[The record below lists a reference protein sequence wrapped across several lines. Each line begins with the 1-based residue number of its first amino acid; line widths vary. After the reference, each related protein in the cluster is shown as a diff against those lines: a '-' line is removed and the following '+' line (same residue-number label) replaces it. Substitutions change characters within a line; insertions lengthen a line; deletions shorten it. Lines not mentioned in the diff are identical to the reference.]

1 MDENTT
7 LEEFLEEAP
16 PVDEVARVSRRK
28 FLTGAVAGGAAGLA
42 VAAGTSVAVW
52 KIGDSELL
60 SARETADAEL
70 AAASAELEATK
81 NAADLDLKD
90 LAEDA
95 AEEVAKLLGL
105 LDLYEELD
113 EIGLDGIIAKGL
125 GALALPLGALEAGAK
140 ALKAGLEWAEDA
152 LLAVGEALPSAQESL
167 LWLEDRVSALA
178 DAIEKLE
185 NGVAR
190 ALDKATDNPVG
201 EAVKELTAKI
211 LDALPFG
218 LGDRFRD
225 ALAGLVLL
233 VTSIDLLVE
242 GINTK
247 LLEPL
252 RQNWFSDGEDEGM
265 SGTFLAPLVDKVLNP
280 LEEHLDNLAQLADTM
295 QAELETPAQKAIAE
309 RAQLREKIA
318 RYKDEYGLA

>member
-1 MDENTT
+1 MEENKT

-16 PVDEVARVSRRK
+16 PVDELAQVSRRK

-42 VAAGTSVAVW
+42 MAAGTSVAVW
-52 KIGDSELL
+52 KVSDGELL
-60 SARETADAEL
+60 SAREAADAEL
-70 AAASAELEATK
+70 AAAKAS
-81 NAADLDLKD
+81 ADLELKH
-90 LAEDA
+90 LAENA

-125 GALALPLGALEAGAK
+125 GAIALPLGAVEAGAL
-140 ALKAGLEWAEDA
+140 ALKSGLEWAEKA
-152 LLAVGEALPSAQESL
+152 LLALGEALPTAQESL
-167 LWLEDRVSALA
+167 LWLEAQVSAVA

-190 ALDKATDNPVG
+190 ALDRATDNAVG
-201 EAVKELTAKI
+201 EAVNEFSARL

-233 VTSIDLLVE
+233 VTSVDDLVE
-242 GINTK
+242 GINTR

-252 RQNWFSDGEDEGM
+252 RENWFSGEEGEGM
-265 SGTFLAPLVDKVLNP
+265 SGSFFEPLVAKVLNP
-280 LEEHLDNLAQLADTM
+280 LEEHLDNLAELADTVH
-295 QAELETPAQKAIAE
+295 AELATPAQQAMAK
-309 RAQLREKIA
+309 RARLREEIA
-318 RYKDEYGLA
+318 RYRDDYGLV

>member
-16 PVDEVARVSRRK
+16 PVDEQARLSRRK

-52 KIGDSELL
+52 KIGDGELL
-60 SARETADAEL
+60 SAREAADAER
-70 AAASAELEATK
+70 AAAGAELEAAK
-81 NAADLDLKD
+81 NAAHLELGE
-90 LAEDA
+90 LAESA

-125 GALALPLGALEAGAK
+125 AAISLPLGAVEAGAT
-140 ALKAGLEWAEDA
+140 ALKRGLEWAEDA
-152 LLAVGEALPSAQESL
+152 LLAVAEALPTAQEAL
-167 LWLEDRVSALA
+167 LWLEAQVSAVA

-185 NGVAR
+185 KGVAR
-190 ALDKATDNPVG
+190 ALDKATDNVVG
-201 EAVKELTAKI
+201 EAMKEFTGKL
-211 LDALPFG
+211 LDVLPFG
-218 LGDRFRD
+218 LGDKFRD
-225 ALAGLVLL
+225 ALAGLVML
-233 VTSIDLLVE
+233 VTSVDDLVE

-252 RQNWFSDGEDEGM
+252 RQNWFSDEDDEGM
-265 SGTFLAPLVDKVLNP
+265 SGTFLVPLVDKVLNP
-280 LEEHLDNLAQLADTM
+280 LQEHLENLAELADTVH
-295 QAELETPAQKAIAE
+295 AELATPTQQAMAR
-309 RAQLREKIA
+309 RARLREEIA
-318 RYKDEYGLA
+318 RYKDEVGLA